1 MSNLTSRP
9 IDPRDTGW
17 EVWNPAYRVYFWRR
31 VSATGWGS
39 RELEVSGD
47 DIVAALD
54 WATRNA
60 NDGETYTCTQSSTT
74 AMNADSSAWPGTIPP
89 ATDAHNCHRSGRP

>member
-17 EVWNPAYRVYFWRR
+17 EVWNPAYRVYFWQR

-47 DIVAALD
+47 DIVAVLD

-60 NDGETYTCTQSSTT
+60 NDGETYTLFAVVDYGDERGLIRLAGHDPTR
-74 AMNADSSAWPGTIPP
+74 DE
-89 ATDAHNCHRSGRP
+89 RP

>member
-47 DIVAALD
+47 DIVAVLD

-60 NDGETYTCTQSSTT
+60 NDGETYTLFAVVDYGDERGLIRLAGHDPTR
-74 AMNADSSAWPGTIPP
+74 DE
-89 ATDAHNCHRSGRP
+89 RP